1 VASTQGIRA
10 GRAFVELFAD
20 DSKLV
25 RGLRRAEKKLRA
37 FGDSVRTLGLKMA
50 ALGSAFAAPMIASG
64 KSFGDFENQM
74 KMVSTMLDEPEKHMD
89 AFSRGIRKL
98 SVEFGESTD
107 VLAKGLYDLLS
118 ASVHPSKALEVLSV
132 ATKAA
137 KGGMTDTAVAVDG
150 LTSVLNAFQM
160 SAGQAGHV
168 ADVMFQTVKR
178 GKLTF
183 PDLAANIGKV
193 APMARAAGMSMED
206 MMAAIATMT
215 RQGLSA
221 EEATTRLVNILKAAP
236 DQAGNIADLIQK
248 YVGKSLSEIQ
258 VDFPEVRA
266 AGGIAALAAD
276 MTGFR
281 QDLELMQNA
290 AGRADEAFAQM
301 TGGLSEE
308 LKKARMAVIDMM
320 VSVGQALAPTLKAAG
335 EWFRKVVGAVG
346 EWVKQNQQVI
356 VTVMKVV
363 AVVVAVGIALVLLG
377 TVISGFATILGG
389 LITVVTTVVAVL
401 KVLGAVIA
409 FLVSPIGLVIAA
421 VAALAGYLIYA
432 TGAGGK
438 ALAWLGGRFNVLK
451 EDALTAY
458 QGIADALAAGDIGLA
473 VKILWLTIKM
483 EWTRGVNF
491 LEKAWL
497 NFRNF
502 FIKIGYDAWH
512 GLLAVA
518 EIVWHALEV
527 AWIETTAF
535 LSRAWTSFTAG
546 FKRAWGGAVNWAT
559 KRMLE
564 LQGAFDDTLDVEQA
578 KRLADQQHAQD
589 NRDIDNEQKREIA
602 RREAQRESERARAAA
617 VHEATLAEIGREN
630 MEKHRELDAEYASR
644 MADNEQDLAK
654 ARQEWREAVD
664 AAKQK
669 RQAKE
674 ADEGPGGLE
683 GPDDI
688 INKARD
694 ALAGLGDIGD
704 LVQAE
709 AAKIGVKGTF
719 NAAAVRGLAAG
730 DAADR
735 TAKATE
741 ETAKH
746 TKKLVQAAQTGG
758 LTFA

>member
-10 GRAFVELFAD
+10 GRAFIELFAD

-25 RGLRRAEKKLRA
+25 RGLRRAERKLRA
-37 FGDSVRTLGLKMA
+37 FGDSVRNLGLKMA
-50 ALGSAFAAPMIASG
+50 ALGSAMLAPLAASAKLFSG
-64 KSFGDFENQM
+64 YGDQVA
-74 KMVSTMLDEPEKHMD
+74 KMAKRT
-89 AFSRGIRKL
+89 GL
-98 SVEFGESTD
+98 SVETLSELRFVASQTGTEFETLENAFRKMQRSIYDAGRGLSTQVDALNDLGLTFQDLDGLSPEDQFKLLADRIAQVEDPTKKAALAMSLFGRTGTNLLPMFASG
-107 VLAKGLYDLLS
+107 AKGIEILQAEARRLGLTMSSED
-118 ASVHPSKALEVLSV
+118 A
-132 ATKAA
+132 KAA
-137 KGGMTDTAVAVDG
+137 EDFTDALDRLWKVIKMGVFHVGAA
-150 LTSVLNAFQM
+150 LAPVLQK
-160 SAGQAGHV
+160 V
-168 ADVMFQTVKR
+168 ADTITTLAVQISAWVQRNQQLIVTV
-178 GKLTF
+178 L
-183 PDLAANIGKV
+183 KV
-193 APMARAAGMSMED
+193 VVGIIAVG
-206 MMAAIATMT
+206 AAIA
-215 RQGLSA
+215 
-221 EEATTRLVNILKAAP
+221 V
-236 DQAGNIADLIQK
+236 
-248 YVGKSLSEIQ
+248 
-258 VDFPEVRA
+258 
-266 AGGIAALAAD
+266 
-276 MTGFR
+276 
-281 QDLELMQNA
+281 
-290 AGRADEAFAQM
+290 
-301 TGGLSEE
+301 
-308 LKKARMAVIDMM
+308 
-320 VSVGQALAPTLKAAG
+320 
-335 EWFRKVVGAVG
+335 
-346 EWVKQNQQVI
+346 
-356 VTVMKVV
+356 
-363 AVVVAVGIALVLLG
+363 LG

-389 LITVVTTVVAVL
+389 LITVVTTVIAVL

-421 VAALAGYLIYA
+421 VAAMAGYLIYA

-438 ALAWLGGRFNVLK
+438 ALAWLGNRFNVLK

-527 AWIETTAF
+527 GWIETTAF
-535 LSRAWTSFTAG
+535 FVKAWQNFVGFFARTGERIKAG
-546 FKRAWGGAVNWAT
+546 AKKAWNWIKSLFDDSVDLEGENKLVEQQKQAAVN
-559 KRMLE
+559 RI
-564 LQGAFDDTLDVEQA
+564 DD
-578 KRLADQQHAQD
+578 
-589 NRDIDNEQKREIA
+589 EQKRRVA
-602 RREAQRESERARAAA
+602 QREAQREAERRRAAA

-630 MEKHRELDAEYASR
+630 MDKHRELDAEYASR
-644 MADNEQDLAK
+644 MADNEADLAK

-664 AAKQK
+664 AAKKK

-746 TKKLVQAAQTGG
+746 TKKLVQAATTGG

>member
-1 VASTQGIRA
+1 LASTQGIRA

-25 RGLRRAEKKLRA
+25 RGLRRVEKKLKA
-37 FGDSVRTLGLKMA
+37 FGDGVRNLGLKMA
-50 ALGSAFAAPMIASG
+50 GLGSAIAAPLVASG
-64 KSFGDFENQM
+64 KAFGDFETQM

-118 ASVHPSKALEVLSV
+118 ASVDPAKALEVLAV

-160 SAGQAGHV
+160 SADQASHV

-236 DQAGNIADLIQK
+236 DQAGNIAALIQK

-276 MTGFR
+276 MEGFK

-290 AGRADEAFAQM
+290 AGRADEAFARM
-301 TGGLSEE
+301 TGGLSGEM
-308 LKKARMAVIDMM
+308 KKARMAVTDLM

-335 EWFRKVVGAVG
+335 EWFKKVVLAAG
-346 EWVKQNQQVI
+346 EWVKQNQQII
-356 VTVMKVV
+356 VTVLKV
-363 AVVVAVGIALVLLG
+363 AVVIIAVGIALVLLG
-377 TVISGFATILGG
+377 TIISGLGSMLG
-389 LITVVTTVVAVL
+389 ALITVITTVGVVL
-401 KVLGAVIA
+401 KVLAAVIA

-421 VAALAGYLIYA
+421 IAALGAYLVYA
-432 TGAGGK
+432 TGMGAK
-438 ALAWLGGRFNVLK
+438 ALQWLGGRFNVLK
-451 EDALTAY
+451 DDALAAY

-473 VKILWLTIKM
+473 VKILWLTMKM

-527 AWIETTAF
+527 GWIETTAF
-535 LSRAWTSFTAG
+535 FSKLWTDFTSFFARTWESIKAG
-546 FKRAWGGAVNWAT
+546 AKKAWNWI
-559 KRMLE
+559 KSL
-564 LQGAFDDTLDVEQA
+564 FDDSVDLEAENKLVEQEKQAAIA
-578 KRLADQQHAQD
+578 KITDEQNRKLA
-589 NRDIDNEQKREIA
+589 E
-602 RREAQRESERARAAA
+602 REAQRQAERQRAAA
-617 VHEATLAEIGREN
+617 VHEATLGEIGREN
-630 MEKHRELDAEYASR
+630 LEKHRELDTEYANR
-644 MADNEQDLAK
+644 MAENEQDLAK
-654 ARQEWREAVD
+654 ARKEWRD
-664 AAKQK
+664 AIESAKKK
-669 RQAKE
+669 REAKE
-674 ADEGPGGLE
+674 AEPGPEGLQ

-704 LVQAE
+704 MVGAE

-735 TAKATE
+735 TAKASE
-741 ETAKH
+741 ETAKN
-746 TKKLVQAAQTGG
+746 TKKLVQAATTGG

>member
-1 VASTQGIRA
+1 MASTQGIRA

-25 RGLRRAEKKLRA
+25 RGLRRAERKLRA
-37 FGDSVRTLGLKMA
+37 FGDSVRNLGLKMA
-50 ALGSAFAAPMIASG
+50 ALGSAMLAPLAASAKLFSG
-64 KSFGDFENQM
+64 YGDQVA
-74 KMVSTMLDEPEKHMD
+74 KMAKRT
-89 AFSRGIRKL
+89 GL
-98 SVEFGESTD
+98 SVETLSELRFVASQTGTEFETLENAFRKMQRSIYDAGRGLSTQVDALNDLGLTFQDLDGLSPEDQFKLLADRIAQVEDPTKKAALAMSLFGRTGTNLLPMFASG
-107 VLAKGLYDLLS
+107 AKGIEILQAEARRLGLTMSSED
-118 ASVHPSKALEVLSV
+118 A
-132 ATKAA
+132 KAA
-137 KGGMTDTAVAVDG
+137 EDFTDALDRLWKVIKMGVFHVGAA
-150 LTSVLNAFQM
+150 LAPVLQK
-160 SAGQAGHV
+160 V
-168 ADVMFQTVKR
+168 ADTITTLAVQIFAWVQRNQQLIVTV
-178 GKLTF
+178 L
-183 PDLAANIGKV
+183 KV
-193 APMARAAGMSMED
+193 VVGIIAVG
-206 MMAAIATMT
+206 AAIA
-215 RQGLSA
+215 
-221 EEATTRLVNILKAAP
+221 V
-236 DQAGNIADLIQK
+236 
-248 YVGKSLSEIQ
+248 
-258 VDFPEVRA
+258 
-266 AGGIAALAAD
+266 
-276 MTGFR
+276 
-281 QDLELMQNA
+281 
-290 AGRADEAFAQM
+290 
-301 TGGLSEE
+301 
-308 LKKARMAVIDMM
+308 
-320 VSVGQALAPTLKAAG
+320 
-335 EWFRKVVGAVG
+335 
-346 EWVKQNQQVI
+346 
-356 VTVMKVV
+356 
-363 AVVVAVGIALVLLG
+363 LG
-377 TVISGFATILGG
+377 TAISGFATILGG

-432 TGAGGK
+432 TDAGGK

-483 EWTRGVNF
+483 EWTRGINF
-491 LEKAWL
+491 LEKVWL
-497 NFRNF
+497 NFRGF
-502 FIKIGYDAWH
+502 FIQIGYDAWH

-527 AWIETTAF
+527 GWIETTAF
-535 LSRAWTSFTAG
+535 FAKAWQNFVGFFARTWERIKAG
-546 FKRAWGGAVNWAT
+546 AKKAWNWI
-559 KRMLE
+559 KSL
-564 LQGAFDDTLDVEQA
+564 FDDSVDLEAENNLVEEQKQA
-578 KRLADQQHAQD
+578 AI
-589 NRDIDNEQKREIA
+589 NRIDDEQKRRVA
-602 RREAQRESERARAAA
+602 QREAQREAERRRAAA

-644 MADNEQDLAK
+644 MADNEADLAK
-654 ARQEWREAVD
+654 ARKEWREAVD
-664 AAKQK
+664 AAKKK
-669 RQAKE
+669 REAKE

-694 ALAGLGDIGD
+694 ALAGLGDIGE

-746 TKKLVQAAQTGG
+746 TKKLVQAATTGG